1 MPSDQQLSA
10 VLSEFARTLV
20 TDFPI
25 QAILDQVVERIVDV
39 LPITAAGVTLISPG
53 SNPHYVAA
61 SDESALRYEELQT
74 ELADG
79 PCLEAYRTGQAVAV
93 SDLGAESRF
102 PKFVAGALD
111 VGLQAVFAFPLR
123 HGTEQLGALDLYR
136 DTTGPLDADTLDA
149 AQTLADVVAAYL
161 LNAQA
166 RSDLRDS
173 SERSLAT
180 ALHDALTGLPNRTLL
195 LERLD
200 HAVLR
205 ARRSGKMAA
214 VLFLDLDRFKLVNDL
229 YGHNVGDAL
238 LVAVAQRLTA
248 SLRSGDT
255 LARMS
260 GDEFVILCED
270 LNEASEVD
278 AIAARICAAVAAAP
292 FVLPGAEAVVTASV
306 GIAFS
311 GRGDQLSEQLL
322 RDADAAMYQAKR
334 KGGARHQVID
344 LREQHLADERAGLE
358 RDLRGA
364 AKRGELRA
372 EYQPIVD
379 TNDGRVTGVEALV
392 RWLHPT
398 HGLVM
403 PSVIVPIAEQSDLI
417 IEIGRWVLEQ
427 ACPDRHRWARERT
440 DRLTTSVNV
449 SAQQLMSPDFAGT
462 VAEVLSVTGTDPH
475 LVTLEVTESVFV
487 QDSERALVVLD
498 ELKHIGVK
506 LALDDFGTGYSSL
519 NYLKRFPI
527 DIVKIDQGFIAD
539 LAGDQASHAIVLS
552 VIELAHR
559 LGKSVVAEG
568 VETAEQHR
576 QLLTLGCD
584 SCQGFYFARPMSAD
598 ALDTLLRGPGAGAAL
613 YLPALAAA
621 AGE

>member
-61 SDESALRYEELQT
+61 SDESALRFEELQT
-74 ELADG
+74 ELGDG
-79 PCLEAYRTGQAVAV
+79 PCLEAYRTGAAVAV
-93 SDLGAESRF
+93 SDLEAESRF

-111 VGLQAVFAFPLR
+111 IGLHAVFAFPLR
-123 HGTEQLGALDLYR
+123 HGDEQLGALDLYR

-166 RSDLRDS
+166 RADLRDS

-180 ALHDALTGLPNRTLL
+180 ALHDALTGLPNRVLL

-229 YGHNVGDAL
+229 YGHSVGDAL
-238 LVAVAQRLTA
+238 LIAVAQRLTA
-248 SLRSGDT
+248 ALRSGDT
-255 LARMS
+255 LARMA

-270 LNEASEVD
+270 LNEAAEVD
-278 AIAARICAAVAAAP
+278 VIAARICAAVAAAP
-292 FVLPGAEAVVTASV
+292 FVLPGAEAQVTASV

-322 RDADAAMYQAKR
+322 QDADAAMYQAKR

-364 AKRGELRA
+364 AARGELRA

-379 TNDGRVTGVEALV
+379 TTDGRITGVEALV
-392 RWLHPT
+392 RWAHPT

-403 PSVIVPIAEQSDLI
+403 PTVLVPIAEQSGLI
-417 IEIGRWVLEQ
+417 LDIGRWVLER
-427 ACPDRHRWARERT
+427 AFPDRHRWQRRRT
-440 DRLTTSVNV
+440 DDLTMSVNV
-449 SAQQLMSPDFAGT
+449 SAQQLMSPDFAAT
-462 VAEVLSVTGTDPH
+462 VTEVLSGTGTNPQ

-487 QDSERALVVLD
+487 QDSQRALVVLD
-498 ELKHIGVK
+498 ELKQIGVK

-519 NYLKRFPI
+519 TYLKRFPI
-527 DIVKIDQGFIAD
+527 DIVKIDQGFVAD
-539 LAGDQASHAIVLS
+539 LERDPASHAIVYS

-559 LGKSVVAEG
+559 LGKTVVAEG
-568 VETAEQHR
+568 VETPEQHR
-576 QLLTLGCD
+576 QLLELGCD
-584 SCQGFYFARPMSAD
+584 FCQGYYFARPMSVD
-598 ALDTLLRGPGAGAAL
+598 ALDTLLRNQSAVGTVH
-613 YLPALAAA
+613 LPPLMA
-621 AGE
+621 AGGE